1 MSKGFILR
9 WADKCGKSTVV
20 GIHHANALNV
30 IANSHT
36 PAAQNAFGTV
46 TNDRRTRTV
55 DHILGSDP
63 FEPEF
68 ADLDLFTEVLQLAVL
83 ISVAAQTI
91 FGMVRQNQFI
101 QDFPDLP
108 DFGRIGFDNHSF
120 FDFRNTGSH
129 QVSRTFHLYNADSAG
144 AYLMDIFK
152 IAKMR
157 NKYVVVFGGL
167 ENGRSFFSLNSFI
180 VDGKRNKSHNVNFIG
195 LVF

>member
-1 MSKGFILR
+1 
-9 WADKCGKSTVV
+9 
-20 GIHHANALNV
+20 LNV
-30 IANSHT
+30 IADGHT
-36 PAAQNAFGTV
+36 SSAQNAFGTV
-46 TNDRRTRTV
+46 TYNGRTRTV
-55 DHILGSDP
+55 DYILGPDS

-68 ADLDLFTEVLQLAVL
+68 ANLDLFSKILQLAVL

-108 DFGRIGFDNHSF
+108 DFSRIGFNDHAF
-120 FDFRNTGSH
+120 LDFGNTGSH
-129 QVSRTFHLYNADSAG
+129 QVSSTFNLYNADSAR
-144 AYLMDIFK
+144 AYLMYIFQV
-152 IAKMR
+152 AKMG

-180 VDGKRNKSHNVNFIG
+180 IDGKRNKSHNVIFFG